1 MTTKI
6 LAILAGL
13 LAALS
18 GMDVIPF
25 LSPAVGVIIIGGASA
40 LYGVLMFVGDWLDDK
55 MMNKSF
61 MPASLPFIKTILD
74 AFKKK
79 D

>member
-1 MTTKI
+1 MMTKL
-6 LAILAGL
+6 LAIIAGL

-18 GMDVIPF
+18 GMDVVPF
-25 LSPAVGVIIIGGASA
+25 LSPSIGVIIIGGASA
-40 LYGVLMFVGDWLDDK
+40 LYGVLMFLGDYLDDK
-55 MMNKSF
+55 QMNKSF
-61 MPASLPFIKTILD
+61 APLDLPFIKTLLD

>member
-1 MTTKI
+1 MMTKL
-6 LAILAGL
+6 LAIIAGL

-18 GMDVIPF
+18 GTDVIPF
-25 LSPAVGVIIIGGASA
+25 LSPNAGVIIIGAASV
-40 LYGVLMFVGDWLDDK
+40 LYGVLMFLGDWLDDK
-55 MMNKSF
+55 QINKSF
-61 MPASLPFIKTILD
+61 SATSMPFIKTLLD